1 MSSLFPVKHLCDVLD
16 INRSGF
22 YKWKKRLEKPSDKL
36 KTVNIYRDIQ
46 SKNKKSLSYFT
57 FVF

>member
-1 MSSLFPVKHLCDVLD
+1 MEMSSLFPVKHLCDVLD

-36 KTVNIYRDIQ
+36 KNFSIQ
-46 SKNKKSLSYFT
+46 SYII
-57 FVF
+57 